1 MPGVSLRLSGRVLPG
16 LVLFQAACLAE
27 GSRERPAWPDSLGGL
42 PLLFQEDFES
52 GWSRWEI
59 FDQPSFRLT
68 SREGN
73 TFLQVPQ
80 RSAYEPPVRGPYNRA
95 LIRDLEVRDFI
106 LEARVR
112 VTEIGRGHRGGL
124 FLFGYRDPGNFY
136 YAHYAYAPSDR
147 SHVFA
152 KVDDAPRFTFFQ
164 SRTQGVPWT
173 MGWQTLRLVRK
184 FRAGVLEAYVDDMTR
199 PVLVADDLTYR
210 GSLFLY
216 EEAVAFSGRNVPVT
230 GTERFEW
237 GRLGIGSFQG
247 ILDYDDVRVYG
258 ERKPAPT
265 GVGKASGGRGRGP
278 APAAGKPGW
287 APVWPAGDGWAAP
300 DGRRMPRRTP

>member
-1 MPGVSLRLSGRVLPG
+1 MPGFRLKNRLLMGAA
-16 LVLFQAACLAE
+16 LFPIAYVTATAQ
-27 GSRERPAWPDSLGGL
+27 GRPAWPDSLAGL

-52 GWSRWEI
+52 GWRRWEI
-59 FDQPSFRLT
+59 FDQPSFRLAT
-68 SREGN
+68 GGGN

-80 RSAYEPPVRGPYNRA
+80 RSGYEPPVRGPYNRA
-95 LIRDLEVRDFI
+95 LIRELEVRDFI

-124 FLFGYRDPGNFY
+124 FLFGYRDPSNFC
-136 YAHYAYAPSDR
+136 YAHYAYATSDR

-164 SRTQGVPWT
+164 SRSPGVPWT

-184 FRAGVLEAYVDDMTR
+184 FHSGVLEAYVDDMTR

-216 EEAVAFSGRNVPVT
+216 DEAVAYSGRNVPVT

-237 GRLGIGSFQG
+237 GRVGIGSFQG

-258 ERKPAPT
+258 EKRPAPT
-265 GVGKASGGRGRGP
+265 RVRKARRERGRVTGP
-278 APAAGKPGW
+278 AARDPGAAPA
-287 APVWPAGDGWAAP
+287 WPAGDGWASP
-300 DGRRMPRRTP
+300 DGRLFPRPGR